1 MRCGNEQVRY
11 LEDPSRL
18 PSLLNYTLYHHA
30 MTLDYTRAEQLYDKG
45 YQVRTH
51 TLAPKQTLVGPV
63 DV

>member
-45 YQVRTH
+45 YQVGTH
-51 TLAPKQTLVGPV
+51 RLAP
-63 DV
+63 